1 MAEML
6 NHSEP
11 PKVVSMAP
19 KTDQQEDRPE
29 LSLAVVDALKRGEP
43 MYVIDKLGNGIV
55 PDSPVTV
62 VTDKGEF
69 QYNIANGRLD
79 PAAVEI
85 LLNDSNAVV
94 LRRWRPQR

>member
-1 MAEML
+1 MD
-6 NHSEP
+6 
-11 PKVVSMAP
+11 P

-29 LSLAVVDALKRGEP
+29 LSPAVVDALKRGEP
-43 MYVIDKLGNGIV
+43 LHVVDALGNGVV

-69 QYNIANGRLD
+69 QYNITNGRLD

-85 LLNDSNAVV
+85 LLTDPHAVL
-94 LRRWRPQR
+94 LRRWRLQQ

>member
-1 MAEML
+1 MS

-11 PKVVSMAP
+11 FKEVSMGP
-19 KTDQQEDRPE
+19 KTDKPNGWSQ
-29 LSLAVVDALKRGEP
+29 LSAAVVEALKRGEP
-43 MYVIDKLGNGIV
+43 LYVVDALGNGVV

-69 QYNIANGRLD
+69 QYNITNGQLD
-79 PAAVEI
+79 PAAVEM

>member
-1 MAEML
+1 MSNQEKPL
-6 NHSEP
+6 
-11 PKVVSMAP
+11 KDGSMES
-19 KTDQQEDRPE
+19 KTDKPNDWSK
-29 LSLAVVDALKRGEP
+29 LSPAVVEALKRGEP
-43 MYVIDKLGNGIV
+43 LYVVDALGNGVV

-69 QYNIANGRLD
+69 QYNITNGRLD

-85 LLNDSNAVV
+85 LLNDSNAVL

>member
-1 MAEML
+1 MD
-6 NHSEP
+6 
-11 PKVVSMAP
+11 P

-29 LSLAVVDALKRGEP
+29 LSPAVVDALKRGEP
-43 MYVIDKLGNGIV
+43 LYVVDALGNGVV

-69 QYNIANGRLD
+69 QYNITNGQLD

-85 LLNDSNAVV
+85 LLNDPHAVL
-94 LRRWRPQR
+94 LRRWRLQQ